1 MICRGRFLG
10 DIPILIIDWSPKD
23 ISLEVKTLILLQ
35 LLITQEYCH
44 PGICLY
50 LVMISDLLIESSAPV
65 WMILN
70 DIHWCEWLSVIQ
82 TGADDSTNEYE
93 IITRC
98 ISLSIIYTGAD
109 DSINESEIIIR
120 CMSISIIHTGADDF
134 INESEIMTFDLV
146 GTRNSSIWWGQYSA
160 QYSSHNVYH
169 YQQFTLEQMI
179 LSMNLK

>member
-1 MICRGRFLG
+1 MFIDRVIC
-10 DIPILIIDWSPKD
+10 SC
-23 ISLEVKTLILLQ
+23 VN
-35 LLITQEYCH
+35 EYTW
-44 PGICLY
+44 IY
-50 LVMISDLLIESSAPV
+50 LVMISDSLIELSAPVWMIDIDIHLVMISYSLIESSAPV

-82 TGADDSTNEYE
+82 KGADDSTNEYE

-160 QYSSHNVYH
+160 QYSSHNIYH